1 MLQTIFF
8 LKKKRNID
16 KMRGVNDET
25 KKLMKAIPYLE
36 TSEEVNNAFEILK
49 KLKVKAVDGNFFS
62 YLRCF

>member
-1 MLQTIFF
+1 
-8 LKKKRNID
+8 
-16 KMRGVNDET
+16 MRGVNDET